1 MGLIK
6 NSYKSEKLNIDITPA
21 YAMVG
26 KIEIENDT
34 AIAEIK
40 IHKTRED
47 LEEYEPLE
55 TINITCSIDRNV
67 SVYEQIY
74 IEAKKG
80 LFKEWQDDIKEE
92 KEVK

>member
-6 NSYKSEKLNIDITPA
+6 NNYKIDKLNITISPA

-34 AIAEIK
+34 AITEMK

-47 LEEYEPLE
+47 LEKYEALE
-55 TINITCSIDRNV
+55 TINITCNIKRNL

-74 IEAKKG
+74 VKAKEDMFQG
-80 LFKEWQDDIKEE
+80 WEDDIIPEN
-92 KEVK
+92 

>member
-1 MGLIK
+1 MGLK
-6 NSYKSEKLNIDITPA
+6 KDSYKIEKLNITITPA

-47 LEEYEPLE
+47 LEKYEPLE
-55 TINITCSIDRNV
+55 TINITCNIERNL

-74 IEAKKG
+74 LKAKTDIFQG
-80 LFKEWQDDIKEE
+80 WEDDIIY
-92 KEVK
+92 

>member
-1 MGLIK
+1 MGLK
-6 NSYKSEKLNIDITPA
+6 KDSYKIEKLNITITPA

-34 AIAEIK
+34 AIAEMK

-47 LEEYEPLE
+47 LEKYEALE
-55 TINITCSIDRNV
+55 TINITCNIERNL

-74 IEAKKG
+74 VKAKEDMFLG
-80 LFKEWQDDIKEE
+80 CEDDIIPEN
-92 KEVK
+92 

>member
-6 NSYKSEKLNIDITPA
+6 DSYKIDKLNLTIFPA

-26 KIEIENDT
+26 KIEIEKDY
-34 AIAEIK
+34 AIAEMR

-55 TINITCSIDRNV
+55 IINISCPIDRNL

-74 IEAKKG
+74 TKSKED
-80 LFKEWQDDIKEE
+80 LFKDWSDDIQ
-92 KEVK
+92 EVEDE

>member
-6 NSYKSEKLNIDITPA
+6 NSYKSEKLNIEITPA

-47 LEEYEPLE
+47 LEMYEPLE
-55 TINITCSIDRNV
+55 TINITCPIDRNL

-80 LFKEWQDDIKEE
+80 LFKDWKDSIES
-92 KEVK
+92 EVE

>member
-6 NSYKSEKLNIDITPA
+6 DNYKIEKSNIEITPA

-47 LEEYEPLE
+47 LEMYEPLE
-55 TINITCSIDRNV
+55 TINITCPIDRNL

-80 LFKEWQDDIKEE
+80 LFKDWKDSIES
-92 KEVK
+92 EVE

>member
-1 MGLIK
+1 MGLK
-6 NSYKSEKLNIDITPA
+6 KDSYKIEKLNITITPA

-26 KIEIENDT
+26 KIEIENDA

-47 LEEYEPLE
+47 LEKYEALE
-55 TINITCSIDRNV
+55 TINITCNIERNL

-74 IEAKKG
+74 VKAKEDI
-80 LFKEWQDDIKEE
+80 FKDWQDDIVE
-92 KEVK
+92 K